1 MKAAM
6 FNRPAEPTPATAD
19 APTMTA
25 IVHNK
30 YGTTPDD
37 VLHFARVAK
46 PPFGDDEVLVRVMR
60 RASTGVPGT
69 S

>member
-1 MKAAM
+1 M
-6 FNRPAEPTPATAD
+6 FNRPSEPTPATAD
-19 APTMTA
+19 AQEMTA

-37 VLHFARVAK
+37 VLRLAQVAK
-46 PPFGDDEVLVRVMR
+46 PSFHDDEVLVRVMR